1 MNSDNLIKANNL
13 LRKKLTSENQK
24 YYEDLLTYI
33 RGKSTFNR
41 EKDVEQLL
49 LEILHDLIDAQNN
62 GQNAEDYFGKNPQT
76 LADEILQTL
85 PKSFFE
91 TFKLACYI
99 LIGYVL
105 LFATPN
111 IVLPT
116 SNLDFGKLIILGT
129 ISFVFSLVV
138 LWLIGQETY
147 QKNKLIKLA
156 SYVLGT
162 ITFAG
167 IVIGSVFLKTPLAI
181 SLPGW
186 YGIGTILVLLTIT
199 TMIYTAE
206 RKRLPFLIIVY
217 IFIVIDSLLGIGTR
231 IPGLSVFLNQP
242 IPKSTALWVLVI
254 GGPIVAL
261 ICGFGSCWWYL
272 KKHKN

>member
-111 IVLPT
+111 VVVPT

-167 IVIGSVFLKTPLAI
+167 IVIGSAFLKTPLAI

-186 YGIGTILVLLTIT
+186 YGIGTILVLLTIA

-217 IFIVIDSLLGIGTR
+217 IFIVINSLLGIGTR
-231 IPGLSVFLNQP
+231 IPSLSVFLNQP

-261 ICGFGSCWWYL
+261 ICGFGSWWYL
-272 KKHKN
+272 KKHEN

>member
-62 GQNAEDYFGKNPQT
+62 GQNAEDYFGNNPQT

-186 YGIGTILVLLTIT
+186 YGIGTILVLLTIA

-217 IFIVIDSLLGIGTR
+217 IFIVINSLLGIGTR

-242 IPKSTALWVLVI
+242 IPKSTALWVLLI

-261 ICGFGSCWWYL
+261 ICGFGSWWYL
-272 KKHKN
+272 KKHEN

>member
-167 IVIGSVFLKTPLAI
+167 IVIGNVFLKTPLAI

-261 ICGFGSCWWYL
+261 ICGFGSWWYL
-272 KKHKN
+272 KKHEN

>member
-111 IVLPT
+111 VVLPT

-186 YGIGTILVLLTIT
+186 YGIGTILVLLTIA

-217 IFIVIDSLLGIGTR
+217 IFIVINSLLGIGTR
-231 IPGLSVFLNQP
+231 IPSLSVFLNQP

-261 ICGFGSCWWYL
+261 ICGFGSWWYL
-272 KKHKN
+272 KKHEN

>member
-217 IFIVIDSLLGIGTR
+217 IFIVINSLLGIGTR
-231 IPGLSVFLNQP
+231 IPSLSVFLNQP

-261 ICGFGSCWWYL
+261 ICGFGSWWYL
-272 KKHKN
+272 KKHEN

>member
-217 IFIVIDSLLGIGTR
+217 IVIVIDSLLGIGTR

-261 ICGFGSCWWYL
+261 ICGFGSWWYL
-272 KKHKN
+272 KKHEN

>member
-105 LFATPN
+105 LFANPN

-231 IPGLSVFLNQP
+231 IPSLSVFLNQP

-261 ICGFGSCWWYL
+261 ICGFGSWWYL
-272 KKHKN
+272 KKHEN

>member
-105 LFATPN
+105 LFAIPN

-261 ICGFGSCWWYL
+261 ICGFGSWWYL
-272 KKHKN
+272 KKHEN

>member
-129 ISFVFSLVV
+129 ISFVFSIVV

-261 ICGFGSCWWYL
+261 ICGFGSWWYL
-272 KKHKN
+272 KKHEN